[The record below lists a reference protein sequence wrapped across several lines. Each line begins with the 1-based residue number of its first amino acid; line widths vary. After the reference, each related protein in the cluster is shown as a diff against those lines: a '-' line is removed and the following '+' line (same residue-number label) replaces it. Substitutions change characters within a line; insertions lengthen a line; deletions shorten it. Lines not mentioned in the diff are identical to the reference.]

1 MPDPLRNFRFRVE
14 IDGITDAGFTEVTGF
29 DSTSDVIEYR
39 EGNDPP
45 HVRKLP
51 GLTKTG
57 DITLKWGLTDDM
69 RLFDWRQEIIDGLIT
84 RKTVYII
91 VLDETGDEQ
100 ARWQCDNAWPSKL
113 DPTDLNAKGNDVAIN
128 TLTISCE
135 EVRRTR

>member
-1 MPDPLRNFRFRVE
+1 MPDPLRNFRFQVE
-14 IDGITDAGFTEVTGF
+14 IDGISNAGFSEVSGF

-39 EGNDPP
+39 EGHDPS

-51 GLTKTG
+51 GLTKVG
-57 DITLKWGLTDDM
+57 DVTLKWGLTDDT
-69 RLFDWRQEIIDGLIT
+69 RLFAWRQEIVDGTVT

-91 VLDETGDEQ
+91 ALDETGTER

-113 DPTDLNAKGNDVAIN
+113 DTPDFNAKGNDVAIS

-135 EVRRTR
+135 EVKRTK

>member
-1 MPDPLRNFRFRVE
+1 MADPLRNFRFKVE
-14 IDGITDAGFTEVTGF
+14 IEGIIDAGFTEVTGF
-29 DSTSDVIEYR
+29 DSNTDVIEYR
-39 EGNDPP
+39 EGNEPT

-69 RLFDWRQEIIDGLIT
+69 RLFNWRQDIINGKIT
-84 RKTVYII
+84 RKTVSI
-91 VLDETGDEQ
+91 VIFNETGDEK

-135 EVRRTR
+135 EVKRTK

>member
-14 IDGITDAGFTEVTGF
+14 IDGIIDAGFTEVSGF

-39 EGNDPP
+39 EGKDPA
-45 HVRKLP
+45 HVRKLS
-51 GLTKTG
+51 GLTKVG

-69 RLFDWRQEIIDGLIT
+69 RLFNWRQEIVNGKIT
-84 RKTVYII
+84 RKTVYIT
-91 VLDETGDEQ
+91 VLDDAGDEK
-100 ARWQCDNAWPSKL
+100 ARWECNNAWPSKL

-135 EVRRTR
+135 EVKRTK